1 MSYSK
6 IHKTYEDKFGELPF
20 TIRDVN
26 HTEIEDQVS
35 ELLQDAIMNN
45 EKLTENQIKQLIEIP
60 DLPEDAK
67 I

>member
-26 HTEIEDQVS
+26 HTEIEDQV
-35 ELLQDAIMNN
+35 
-45 EKLTENQIKQLIEIP
+45 
-60 DLPEDAK
+60 
-67 I
+67 